1 MLNLE
6 ALEEVYVALGGDSK
20 DFTATTNAEGIHL
33 ISTVASSGGGSGLPS
48 VTSADNGDVLT
59 VVEGAWAKAEATKEL
74 PAVTSS
80 NNGQVLMVVDGEWA
94 VANLPD

>member
-33 ISTVASSGGGSGLPS
+33 ISTVASSGGGSGLP
-48 VTSADNGDVLT
+48 
-59 VVEGAWAKAEATKEL
+59 
-74 PAVTSS
+74 AVTSS

>member
-33 ISTVASSGGGSGLPS
+33 ISTVASSGGGSGLPEVS
-48 VTSADNGDVLT
+48 AADNG
-59 VVEGAWAKAEATKEL
+59 K
-74 PAVTSS
+74 
-80 NNGQVLMVVDGEWA
+80 VLMVVDGAWA
-94 VANLPD
+94 ASELEP